1 MTGSADRMSLA
12 SQRCTLRGFL
22 ILIYERSEY
31 TSVVRRRATIG
42 HGRMTGSADKRRE
55 FLIRTLVLPV
65 SSDRRSIF
73 PRADFICTP
82 DLERFPLY
90 KTGVQNQ
97 QIQCQIGGTEPPPP
111 GSQIKGTVHGNPG
124 KPGVQHHPLLG
135 SNRGYRTT
143 YVVIKLGVD
152 DILVC
157 TPGFQMGYTLDL
169 LFGRGTG
176 QSGYRPRKSLFVKGT
191 GQNVLYP

>member
-1 MTGSADRMSLA
+1 MTGSAHRRWTF
-12 SQRCTLRGFL
+12 QWKK
-22 ILIYERSEY
+22 YERSEY
-31 TSVVRRRATIG
+31 PSA
-42 HGRMTGSADKRRE
+42 RMTGSTDKRRE

-135 SNRGYRTT
+135 GYRTT
-143 YVVIKLGVD
+143 YVVIKFGVD
-152 DILVC
+152 
-157 TPGFQMGYTLDL
+157 
-169 LFGRGTG
+169 
-176 QSGYRPRKSLFVKGT
+176 
-191 GQNVLYP
+191 VLYLYP